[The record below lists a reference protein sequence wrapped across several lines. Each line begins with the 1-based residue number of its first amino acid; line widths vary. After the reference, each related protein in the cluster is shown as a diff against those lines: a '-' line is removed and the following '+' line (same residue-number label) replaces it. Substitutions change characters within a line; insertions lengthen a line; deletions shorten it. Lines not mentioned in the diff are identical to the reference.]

1 MGEREGGMRREELA
15 SWLEEAARQVRTG
28 TLMIDGEKVVVPQE
42 FDARFKSKS
51 RKGHERLRLD
61 LEWQDAPSK
70 KPKKGKEPT
79 SSAPVDNGS
88 TGAPGTGGGS
98 NGSGTEKTRGGSGA
112 KVRDY
117 DSQVLICSGGDCSKK
132 GGKDLKKALK
142 SELRSEGLN
151 RDVRVDSV
159 GCLGLCKHGPNAIV
173 YPEGTWYL
181 GLGEKAVPE
190 VVREH
195 LKDGEPVERLA
206 AERRRKTKK

>member
-1 MGEREGGMRREELA
+1 MRREELA
-15 SWLEEAARQVRTG
+15 SWFEEVARQVRTG
-28 TLMIDGEKVVVPQE
+28 TLMVDGEKVAVPQE
-42 FDARFKSKS
+42 LAARLKS
-51 RKGHERLRLD
+51 RSKKGHERLRLD
-61 LEWQDAPSK
+61 LEWQGAPSK
-70 KPKKGKEPT
+70 KDKNNG
-79 SSAPVDNGS
+79 SAPAGNGS
-88 TGAPGTGGGS
+88 AEAYGTNGGS
-98 NGSGTEKTRGGSGA
+98 NGSGTENTKRGGGRSGE

-117 DSQVLICSGGDCSKK
+117 DSHVLVCSGGDCSKK

-142 SELRSEGLN
+142 SELRAEGLN

-181 GLGEKAVPE
+181 GLKDKAVPE

-206 AERRRKTKK
+206 AERRSRQKAKK

>member
-28 TLMIDGEKVVVPQE
+28 TLMIDGEKVAVPEE
-42 FDARFKSKS
+42 FDARLKSKS
-51 RKGHERLRLD
+51 KKGQERLRLD
-61 LEWQDAPSK
+61 LEWQSVPSK
-70 KPKKGKEPT
+70 KPKKAKNPAA
-79 SSAPVDNGS
+79 SAPEGNG
-88 TGAPGTGGGS
+88 T
-98 NGSGTEKTRGGSGA
+98 NGSGAGKTGSGSGA

-117 DSQVLICSGGDCSKK
+117 DSQVLICNGGDCSKK

-181 GLGEKAVPE
+181 GLKDKAVPE

-206 AERRRKTKK
+206 AERRQKTKK